1 MIADFTPV
9 DKQTVEKILSSC
21 KTKFSEPSLNDVW
34 KVRRTYI
41 LNLYSELRIQF
52 AKYYLCYYPFE
63 KKIGIKVQP
72 FILQARW
79 LEK

>member
-9 DKQTVEKILSSC
+9 DKQTVEKILSLC
-21 KTKFSEPSLNDVW
+21 KTKFSEPSLSDVW
-34 KVRRTYI
+34 KSKE
-41 LNLYSELRIQF
+41 NFYSELRIQF

-63 KKIGIKVQP
+63 KIGIKVQP
-72 FILQARW
+72 FILQGRR